1 MQGLTPDICVIGAGS
16 GGLAAATAAAAFG
29 ASVVLVAR
37 DTMGDRPDAGILA
50 AHALLATAR
59 RAEAMRNAASFGLK
73 PPRVAVDFREVRAHL
88 RTVSAAVAPRTATE
102 RLAGLGIRLV
112 VGAARFTDARA
123 VAVDDDVEI
132 KARRFVIASDA
143 VMAPPPIPGLDAT
156 PYLTVDTVAELTAL
170 PKQLI
175 VIGAGS
181 QGLALAQAFRR
192 LGADVTV
199 LDGTAPLP
207 DEDPECVQIV
217 LDQLEREGV
226 LLRTAASI
234 VSVAKARTRI
244 LVTLADGEAVE
255 GTHLLVATA
264 RQPATAGLDLDKAGI
279 ATGPSGV
286 VVDRR
291 MRTTNKR
298 VYAIG
303 EVTGAPPLIHLAEA
317 QAELVVG
324 QALSRSRTTV
334 AAVPRVT
341 FTDPELAHVGLT
353 EVQARAG
360 HRHLRILRWPYQ
372 ESDRAQAERATAG
385 HIKVVTTA
393 RGVILGVTIAGA
405 GAGEMIGIWA
415 LALARRLN
423 IRAMTEFI
431 VPYPTLAE
439 ISRRAAQSAFTVR
452 LTSSFV
458 RRIIAFFRWFG

>member
-1 MQGLTPDICVIGAGS
+1 
-16 GGLAAATAAAAFG
+16 
-29 ASVVLVAR
+29 
-37 DTMGDRPDAGILA
+37 
-50 AHALLATAR
+50 
-59 RAEAMRNAASFGLK
+59 MRNAASFGLK
-73 PPRVAVDFREVRAHL
+73 PPRVAVDFRDVRTHL
-88 RTVSAAVAPRTATE
+88 RAVSAAVAPRTATE

-112 VGAARFTDARA
+112 AGAARFTDART
-123 VAVDDDVEI
+123 VAVDDEVEI

-143 VMAPPPIPGLDAT
+143 VMVPPPIPGLDAT
-156 PYLTVDTVAELTAL
+156 PYLTADTVTELTAL

-192 LGADVTV
+192 LGVEVTV
-199 LDGTAPLP
+199 LDGAAPLP

-226 LLRTAASI
+226 VLRAAASI
-234 VSVAKARTRI
+234 ASVAKARTRI
-244 LVTLADGEAVE
+244 LVTLAGDEAVE
-255 GTHLLVATA
+255 GTHLLVATG
-264 RQPATAGLDLDKAGI
+264 RRPATAGLELDKAGI
-279 ATGPSGV
+279 ATGPNGV

-317 QAELVVG
+317 QAEFVVG
-324 QALSRSRTTV
+324 HALSRSRTAI

-341 FTDPELAHVGLT
+341 FTEPELAHVGLT
-353 EVQARAG
+353 EAQAQAQARTG
-360 HRHLRILRWPYQ
+360 YRHLRILRWPY
-372 ESDRAQAERATAG
+372 EENDRAQAERTTAG

-393 RGVILGVTIAGA
+393 RGVILGVTIVGA
-405 GAGEMIGIWA
+405 SAGETIGVWT
-415 LALARRLN
+415 LALAHRLN
-423 IRAMTEFI
+423 IHAMTEFI

-439 ISRRAAQSAFTVR
+439 ISRRAAQSVFTVR